1 MYHFKM
7 KQPKQ
12 PDFEVEVFKFHVT
25 EPTKK
30 KIMMYSEFL
39 KIKPS
44 KYTFRA
50 YQVGYNLSHK

>member
-1 MYHFKM
+1 MN
-7 KQPKQ
+7 QPKQ
-12 PDFEVEVFKFHVT
+12 PDFEIEVHAFHPT
-25 EPTKK
+25 KPTKK

-50 YQVGYNLSHK
+50 YQVGYNLSHQ